1 MKTTFV
7 PINSLNTTS
16 GPGAPYAIGITF
28 FFAETA
34 HHPFPGRVPSLVGSL
49 M

>member
-1 MKTTFV
+1 MKTMFV

-28 FFAETA
+28 FLLKLHIT
-34 HHPFPGRVPSLVGSL
+34 PSQDVCQV
-49 M
+49 